1 MVKVRSTSSLTFN
14 PSSTSVPD
22 GPVSGSFPS
31 RLPSPEEFAEAAEA
45 VFMPSSAGIC
55 GRLIVM
61 TKSVDLE
68 TSLIKVINIVVDVG
82 VFGVLGGFAGVVL
95 ATSVSAGF
103 IGLCVIKV
111 SSVAKR

>member
-1 MVKVRSTSSLTFN
+1 MVKVRSTSSLTFS

-22 GPVSGSFPS
+22 GPFSGSFS
-31 RLPSPEEFAEAAEA
+31 IRLPSAEEFSEAAEA
-45 VFMPSSAGIC
+45 AFMPSSAGIC

-68 TSLIKVINIVVDVG
+68 TNLIKVINIVIDVG
-82 VFGVLGGFAGVVL
+82 VFGELGGFAGVVL

-103 IGLCVIKV
+103 VGLCIVKV
-111 SSVAKR
+111 SPVAK